1 MNAEDFIKNI
11 NLDIYEPIS
20 ELPPYAVEASGWGKN
35 SFYHTC
41 DHVGHNK
48 NFSVCRNI
56 MMLHA
61 KGKKPIAGY
70 EQCFAAVAKGKCP
83 AIKMHQEEI
92 DVGRALYY
100 HPRLHVKKS
109 QPNTRSIRDYTPDSP
124 TRSTEDTARLKKRI
138 DDKFDRQAGR
148 IKPTVKVKS
157 IAKKSAAPT
166 EMVNMD
172 MGQIVKDLMKQDTKP
187 VEKISTTP
195 KVRITEKVSTDFKRL
210 PGESPLQ
217 FARRKMKLTQ
227 NTPEI

>member
-20 ELPPYAVEASGWGKN
+20 ESPPYAVEASGWGKN
-35 SFYHTC
+35 SFYHSC
-41 DHVGHNK
+41 DHVGHSK

-61 KGKKPIAGY
+61 KGKTPIAGY
-70 EQCFAAVAKGKCP
+70 EPCFAAVEKGKCP
-83 AIKMHQEEI
+83 AIKMHKEEI
-92 DVGRALYY
+92 DAGRALYY

-109 QPNTRSIRDYTPDSP
+109 QPNTKSIRDYTPETSSQ
-124 TRSTEDTARLKKRI
+124 STEDAARLKKRI
-138 DDKFDRQAGR
+138 DDKFDRQSGK
-148 IKPTVKVKS
+148 IKPTVQEKPTV
-157 IAKKSAAPT
+157 KKSAAPT

-172 MGQIVKDLMKQDTKP
+172 MGKIVKDLMKEDVKP
-187 VEKISTTP
+187 VEKVATAP
-195 KVRITEKVSTDFKRL
+195 KVRITEKVSTDLTRL

-217 FARRKMKLTQ
+217 FARRKIKLTQ